1 MVNEPPFHGQRRVG
15 VTRSLHTAF
24 QASCTLKTQGIGP
37 VLLMIRLE
45 QTENA
50 YLEPSLTP
58 LTCTASVS
66 SQLPT
71 SQTLSRL
78 IAKV

>member
-1 MVNEPPFHGQRRVG
+1 MVNEPPFHGQGRVG
-15 VTRSLHTAF
+15 VTWSLHTAF
-24 QASCTLKTQGIGP
+24 QTSWPLKTQGIGP

-58 LTCTASVS
+58 LTCTASIS
-66 SQLPT
+66 SPNSPHLR
-71 SQTLSRL
+71 LRRL

>member
-1 MVNEPPFHGQRRVG
+1 MGNEPPFHRQGRVG
-15 VTRSLHTAF
+15 VIWSLHIAF
-24 QASCTLKTQGIGP
+24 QASWPLKTQGIGP

-45 QTENA
+45 QAENA

-58 LTCTASVS
+58 LTCTASIS
-66 SQLPT
+66 SQHPT